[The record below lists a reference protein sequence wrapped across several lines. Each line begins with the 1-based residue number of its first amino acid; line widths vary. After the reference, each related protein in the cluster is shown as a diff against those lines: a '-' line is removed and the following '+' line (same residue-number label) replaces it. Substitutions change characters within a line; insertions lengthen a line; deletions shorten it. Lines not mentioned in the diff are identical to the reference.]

1 MYSKIETRIL
11 SVHQNDMSAEELA
24 NLYYQIDTEV
34 REGSTQGQHH
44 VPTALRVVY
53 RWAAAEAQRAKLRSE
68 NTPPSH
74 QRVGALMYADDLVLL
89 ADSPGELQLM
99 MDVTTVTTPK
109 TMALPN
115 Q

>member
-1 MYSKIETRIL
+1 
-11 SVHQNDMSAEELA
+11 
-24 NLYYQIDTEV
+24 
-34 REGSTQGQHH
+34 
-44 VPTALRVVY
+44 
-53 RWAAAEAQRAKLRSE
+53 
-68 NTPPSH
+68 
-74 QRVGALMYADDLVLL
+74 MYADDLVLL